1 MFYGMT
7 LCEKSRVLGL
17 STECKMVYEMA
28 RMLTEKQ
35 DKKKS
40 AVRGV
45 KNCLKIASQSRV
57 KTA

>member
-35 DKKKS
+35 DKK
-40 AVRGV
+40 
-45 KNCLKIASQSRV
+45 SQLLGE
-57 KTA
+57 